1 MTPPATPPATAP
13 TGNEELRWLTL
24 SLTIVDDGEEDV
36 GVEVAEGANESPP
49 DGVFRLV
56 KDGVPELGVESD
68 PDGESNE
75 SESEE
80 VGLVVAGGVVTGLV
94 VVDDVVIGG
103 ATVVV
108 VVVED
113 EGGGAGSSSVN
124 V

>member
-1 MTPPATPPATAP
+1 M
-13 TGNEELRWLTL
+13 

-36 GVEVAEGANESPP
+36 GVEVAEAPP

-56 KDGVPELGVESD
+56 KEGVPELGVESD

-75 SESEE
+75 SEEA
-80 VGLVVAGGVVTGLV
+80 GLVVAGGVVTGLV
-94 VVDDVVIGG
+94 VVEDVVVGG